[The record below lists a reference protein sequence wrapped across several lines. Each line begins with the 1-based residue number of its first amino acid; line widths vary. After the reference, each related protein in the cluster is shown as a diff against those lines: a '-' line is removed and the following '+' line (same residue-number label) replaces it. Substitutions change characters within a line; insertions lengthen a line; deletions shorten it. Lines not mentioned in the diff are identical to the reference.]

1 MDIFD
6 RKTDIIRFTERD
18 KLVSNYQRN
27 YPRQTDK
34 KERDSSRFVRTKN
47 KRILLVCK
55 QHTPFDEIAWQTSIL
70 FLLFL
75 SLSLSLLPLSLPPPP
90 ISMNDCFRCNKGLHP
105 GIEWQ
110 ILTKGIFSRSFH
122 RSLCTRRVTSSARH
136 RPIDSTLGL
145 ASGLFIT
152 IPTDER
158 EREREKKL

>member
-1 MDIFD
+1 MANI
-6 RKTDIIRFTERD
+6 
-18 KLVSNYQRN
+18 
-27 YPRQTDK
+27 
-34 KERDSSRFVRTKN
+34 
-47 KRILLVCK
+47 
-55 QHTPFDEIAWQTSIL
+55 HPFSP
-70 FLLFL
+70 
-75 SLSLSLLPLSLPPPP
+75 LSLSLLPLSLPPPP

-152 IPTDER
+152 IPTNEKER
-158 EREREKKL
+158 ERERRNCNCTLERFDKSTTFLSRGKRAREEEGFFETDSNHARNGWSGKRKEEKERETLDLR